1 MSFDFTFI
9 RQDIKTEIEW
19 DVEWDFDK
27 EVDKDF
33 DIDVDVKV
41 DVDGNGSD
49 LELVLKDLD
58 AGDGGVALIA
68 DTTAIEDTMSTAT
81 LTAITDNVIV
91 QADSQALDRNAAF
104 PDQIGKLDSD
114 TWAEIDIGVD
124 YKAYDFA
131 IVTVNMEAFVD
142 G

>member
-81 LTAITDNVIV
+81 LTAITDNVVV
-91 QADSQALDRNAAF
+91 QADSSALDSTAAGLK
-104 PDQIGKLDSD
+104 DGRLDSD

-131 IVTVNMEAFVD
+131 IVTVNMEAFVE